1 MLPKL
6 TNMKTLLYFLMVC
19 ITLSSCAPCIEGT
32 GENITIERTIEN
44 FTELEIDGAFKVT
57 IEQDRNLDKPQIT
70 LIGQQNIIDKI
81 NTNVKGGKLNIEFSE
96 RCYHVEEV
104 IEIHIK
110 IIDIK
115 SIEADG
121 ASDVKALSLI
131 KSDDLELDVDGAAN
145 IEMEL
150 RSNELTINA
159 DGAASFNLS
168 GETDEM
174 NIKIDGAGSV
184 KAFNLFANI
193 IEVKVDGAGVCEVNA
208 RDELDVKITGI
219 GEVKYKGSP
228 KDFNQSINGAGK
240 VTKVD

>member
-1 MLPKL
+1 MLLKL
-6 TNMKTLLYFLMVC
+6 FYMKTLFYLLV
-19 ITLSSCAPCIEGT
+19 IAVVVSSCTPCVKGT

-57 IEQDRNLDKPQIT
+57 IEQDRNLDKPQII

-96 RCYHVEEV
+96 RCYQVDEV

-121 ASDVKALSLI
+121 ASNIKALSLI
-131 KSDDLELDVDGAAN
+131 KSDNLDLDVDGAAN

-150 RSNELTINA
+150 RTKDLKINA
-159 DGAASFNLS
+159 DGAASFKLS
-168 GETDEM
+168 GKADEM

-184 KAFNLFANI
+184 KAFDLLTNAVD
-193 IEVKVDGAGVCEVNA
+193 VKVDGAGVCEVNV

>member
-1 MLPKL
+1 MLLKL
-6 TNMKTLLYFLMVC
+6 TNMKTLFYLLVLT
-19 ITLSSCAPCIEGT
+19 IVASSCAPCVKGT

-81 NTNVKGGKLNIEFSE
+81 NTNVKGSKLNVEFSE
-96 RCYHVEEV
+96 RCYQVDEV

-121 ASDVKALSLI
+121 ASDIKALSLI
-131 KSDDLELDVDGAAN
+131 KSDDLDLDVDGAAN

-150 RSNELTINA
+150 RSKELNINA

-168 GETDEM
+168 GEADEM

-184 KAFNLFANI
+184 KAFNLLTNI
-193 IEVKVDGAGVCEVNA
+193 VEVKVDGAGVCEVNS
-208 RDELDVKITGI
+208 REELDVKITGI
-219 GEVKYKGSP
+219 GEVKYKGNP

>member
-1 MLPKL
+1 
-6 TNMKTLLYFLMVC
+6 MKILLYLFVVAF
-19 ITLSSCAPCIEGT
+19 IVSSCAPCVEGT
-32 GENITIERTIEN
+32 GENTTIVRTIEN
-44 FTELEIDGAFKVT
+44 FTELEINGAFKVI

-96 RCYHVEEV
+96 RCYHVNEV

-115 SIEADG
+115 SIEVDG
-121 ASDVKALSLI
+121 ASDITALSLI
-131 KSDDLELDVDGAAN
+131 KSGDFEFDVDGATTL
-145 IEMEL
+145 EMEL
-150 RSNELTINA
+150 RAKDITINA

-168 GETDEM
+168 GEADEM
-174 NIKIDGAGSV
+174 NIKINGAGSV
-184 KAFNLFANI
+184 KAFDLLTDI
-193 IEVKVDGAGVCEVNA
+193 VEVKVDGAGVCEVNA
-208 RDELDVKITGI
+208 RHELDVKITGI